1 MNAGA
6 ITEVRMRHKL
16 HGRRVLSD
24 IELLQVVLNYRG
36 NRKYEL
42 SDLQKIMKR
51 YEGRLDEF
59 SRTEPQELILE
70 SELGES
76 QALMLDAVWELANRK
91 WSCKSNKVPIRSSR
105 DARHLFSHL
114 LVDLNHEEFYVAFLN
129 RANMVV
135 EIPCIS
141 RGGVSSTVVDVRLL
155 VKKAIMLQASNVI
168 VAHNHPSGNLQP
180 SDEDRKLTEQI
191 IKGLAYFD
199 IHLIDHLI
207 YAGNQVLS
215 FSDEGWI

>member
-1 MNAGA
+1 MNAST

-24 IELLQVVLNYRG
+24 LELLQVVLNYRG
-36 NRKYEL
+36 NRKYEIN
-42 SDLQKIMKR
+42 DLQKTMHQF
-51 YEGRLDEF
+51 EGRLDVF
-59 SRTEPQELILE
+59 SRKEPHELMTEAN
-70 SELGES
+70 LGES
-76 QALMLDAVWELANRK
+76 QAWMLDAIWELANRK
-91 WSCKSNKVPIRSSR
+91 WSCKPNKVPIRSSR

-114 LVDLNHEEFYVAFLN
+114 LVDINHEEFYVAYLN
-129 RANMVV
+129 RANMVI

-141 RGGVSSTVVDVRLL
+141 RGGVSATVVDVRML
-155 VKKAIMLQASNVI
+155 VKKAILLQASNVI

-180 SDEDRKLTEQI
+180 SEEDKTLTEQI
-191 IKGLAYFD
+191 VKGLAYFD